1 VTTSQRFLLAHN
13 DTQPSL
19 FLSLVVLI
27 ERRGLALLS
36 WAELERKVENDDG
49 RKGNE
54 SASDRLPTVALL
66 ERTACTCTLR
76 HTYPERW

>member
-13 DTQPSL
+13 DTQPFL
-19 FLSLVVLI
+19 FLSVVVLI
-27 ERRGLALLS
+27 ERRGLASLS

-54 SASDRLPTVALL
+54 SASDHLPAAALL
-66 ERTACTCTLR
+66 KRTACTCTVR
-76 HTYPERW
+76 HIHPER